1 MKNNANVFLLLIIY
15 IEFLSYIQIINSS
28 ELDEV
33 GKHIVMNFR
42 REITNKDNNLSPDK
56 YMEELMYMP
65 VFSKHSIGAPS
76 QRIKFYYEINSFE
89 SIISE
94 DYYLKLRSSTYECL
108 DAKKCPKK
116 TSDLN
121 DYNLTDKNGYLSK
134 EIFELNPTNKIENFT
149 FILKPKGKTDSSN
162 IEIPNI
168 IGLGLNPNINNK
180 KNKNDESLSFMEQLK
195 RKNYISKKIFTPLT
209 GDDSINERRYFDGH
223 ILIGVLL
230 HEVNPF
236 YEEKDLKWIS
246 IKDNIKSPNRNWHIN
261 FDTVKYNNEIIKE
274 SMANLD
280 LSLNV
285 IIAPESFRQKLIKG
299 FFKKHLDNKKC
310 EENLFYNLKD
320 EEHYI
325 YYSCSDEAEFIEIP
339 KLSFYNK
346 ALNETFE
353 LTFDTL
359 FTKYKAKFY
368 FNVIFRKK
376 AQDNWVLG
384 QLFLSNYKFVFDA
397 EEERIGYYKMKIQEN
412 HPYIALLSIV
422 IAFVIFFIIYLGG
435 NIFNIG
441 RENIFYNQQL
451 QNNLHPQE
459 RKEYRNDIS
468 DDKNKEENKKK
479 KSNKKEKDD

>member
-1 MKNNANVFLLLIIY
+1 MKNYANVFLLLIIY

-42 REITNKDNNLSPDK
+42 KEIPNKDNNLSPDK
-56 YMEELMYMP
+56 YMEEIMYMQC
-65 VFSKHSIGAPS
+65 FSKYSIGAPT
-76 QRIKFYYEINSFE
+76 QRLKFYYEINSYE

-94 DYYLKLRSSTYECL
+94 DYYLKIRSSSYECL
-108 DAKKCPKK
+108 DKIKCPKK

-121 DYNLTDKNGYLSK
+121 DYNLTDKDGYLSK
-134 EIFELNPTNKIENFT
+134 EIFELNPTNKIENFI
-149 FILKPKGKTDSSN
+149 FILKPKGKTDSST

-180 KNKNDESLSFMEQLK
+180 KNKNEESLSFMEQLK
-195 RKNYISKKIFTPLT
+195 RKNYIAKKIFTPLT
-209 GDDSINERRYFDGH
+209 GDDSIDEGRFYDGH

-246 IKDNIKSPNRNWHIN
+246 MKDNTKTPNRNWHIN
-261 FDTVKYNNEIIKE
+261 FDTVKYNNEIIKD
-274 SMANLD
+274 SMAILD

-285 IIAPESFRQKLIKG
+285 IIAPESFRKKLIKG
-299 FFKKHLDNKKC
+299 FFKKNLDNKKC

-325 YYSCSDEAEFIEIP
+325 YYSCSNEAEFIEIP
-339 KLSFYNK
+339 KLSFYSK

-353 LTFDTL
+353 LTFDLL
-359 FTKYKAKFY
+359 FTKYKTKFF

-376 AQDNWVLG
+376 VQDNWVLG
-384 QLFLSNYKFVFDA
+384 QLFMNNYKFVFDT
-397 EEERIGYYKMKIQEN
+397 EEERIGYYKRKLQEN
-412 HPYIALLSIV
+412 HPYIAILSIV
-422 IAFVIFFIIYLGG
+422 IAFVIFFIIYLNR

-441 RENIFYNQQL
+441 GENIFYNQQL
-451 QNNLHPQE
+451 QKNLHPQE
-459 RKEYRNDIS
+459 RKEYINDVI
-468 DDKNKEENKKK
+468 DDNKREKKK
-479 KSNKKEKDD
+479 KIKSNKKEKSD

>member
-1 MKNNANVFLLLIIY
+1 MKNYANVFLLLIIY

-42 REITNKDNNLSPDK
+42 KEKPNKDNNLSPDK
-56 YMEELMYMP
+56 YMEEIMYIQC
-65 VFSKHSIGAPS
+65 FSKYSIGAPT
-76 QRIKFYYEINSFE
+76 QKIKFYYEINSYE

-94 DYYLKLRSSTYECL
+94 DYYLKIRSSSYECL
-108 DAKKCPKK
+108 DKKKCPKK

-134 EIFELNPTNKIENFT
+134 EIFELNPTNKIENFI
-149 FILKPKGKTDSSN
+149 FILKPKGKTDSST

-180 KNKNDESLSFMEQLK
+180 KNKNEESLSFMEQLK
-195 RKNYISKKIFTPLT
+195 RKNYIAKKIFTPLT
-209 GDDSINERRYFDGH
+209 GDDSIDEGRFYDGH

-246 IKDNIKSPNRNWHIN
+246 MKDNTKTPNRNWHIN
-261 FDTVKYNNEIIKE
+261 FDTVKYNNEIIKD
-274 SMANLD
+274 SIAILD
-280 LSLNV
+280 LSLNA

-299 FFKKHLDNKKC
+299 FFKKNLENKKC

-325 YYSCSDEAEFIEIP
+325 YYSCSNEAEFIEIP
-339 KLSFYNK
+339 KLSFYSK

-359 FTKYKAKFY
+359 FTKYKTKFF
-368 FNVIFRKK
+368 FNVIFRKR
-376 AQDNWVLG
+376 AQNNWVLG
-384 QLFLSNYKFVFDA
+384 QLFLNNYKFVFDT
-397 EEERIGYYKMKIQEN
+397 EEERIGYYKIKLQEN
-412 HPYIALLSIV
+412 HPYIAILSIV
-422 IAFVIFFIIYLGG
+422 IAFVIFFIIYLNR

-441 RENIFYNQQL
+441 GENIFYNQQL
-451 QNNLHPQE
+451 QKNLHPQE
-459 RKEYRNDIS
+459 RKEYINDVI
-468 DDKNKEENKKK
+468 DDNKREKKK
-479 KSNKKEKDD
+479 KIKSNKKEKSD

>member
-89 SIISE
+89 SIMSE

-246 IKDNIKSPNRNWHIN
+246 IKDNTKSPNRNWHIN

-339 KLSFYNK
+339 KLSFY
-346 ALNETFE
+346 
-353 LTFDTL
+353 
-359 FTKYKAKFY
+359 
-368 FNVIFRKK
+368 R
-376 AQDNWVLG
+376 VLG

-422 IAFVIFFIIYLGG
+422 IAFVIFFIIYLSG

>member
-1 MKNNANVFLLLIIY
+1 MKNYANVFLLLIIY

-42 REITNKDNNLSPDK
+42 KEIPNKDNNLSPDK
-56 YMEELMYMP
+56 YMEEIMYIHC
-65 VFSKHSIGAPS
+65 FSKYSIGAPT
-76 QRIKFYYEINSFE
+76 QKIKFYYEINSYE

-94 DYYLKLRSSTYECL
+94 DYYLKIRSSSYECL
-108 DAKKCPKK
+108 DKKKCPKK

-121 DYNLTDKNGYLSK
+121 DYNLTDKDGYLSK
-134 EIFELNPTNKIENFT
+134 EIFELNPTNKIENFI
-149 FILKPKGKTDSSN
+149 FILKPKGKTDSST

-180 KNKNDESLSFMEQLK
+180 KNKNEESLSFMEQLK
-195 RKNYISKKIFTPLT
+195 RKNYIAKKIFTPLT
-209 GDDSINERRYFDGH
+209 GDDSIDEGRFYDGH

-246 IKDNIKSPNRNWHIN
+246 MKDNTKTPNRNWHIN
-261 FDTVKYNNEIIKE
+261 FDTVKYNNEIIKD
-274 SMANLD
+274 SIAILD
-280 LSLNV
+280 LSLNA

-310 EENLFYNLKD
+310 EENLFFNLKD

-325 YYSCSDEAEFIEIP
+325 YYSCSNEAEFIEIP
-339 KLSFYNK
+339 KLSFYSK

-359 FTKYKAKFY
+359 FTKYKTKFF
-368 FNVIFRKK
+368 FNVIFRKR

-384 QLFLSNYKFVFDA
+384 QLFLNNYKFVFDT
-397 EEERIGYYKMKIQEN
+397 EEERIGYYKIKIQEN
-412 HPYIALLSIV
+412 HPYIAILSIV
-422 IAFVIFFIIYLGG
+422 IAFVIFFIIYLNR

-441 RENIFYNQQL
+441 GENIFYNQQL
-451 QNNLHPQE
+451 QKNLHPQE
-459 RKEYRNDIS
+459 RKEYINDVN
-468 DDKNKEENKKK
+468 DDNKKEKNKKI
-479 KSNKKEKDD
+479 KSNKKEKSD